1 MKCKSLVWYADCASL
16 MGCRKGTIMEI
27 NIKLNQEEIEPIRS
41 KILRKAAGNRPKAD
55 YSTVE
60 ERNAF
65 LQGYAVGVRR
75 ALEILKNEI
84 I

>member
-1 MKCKSLVWYADCASL
+1 
-16 MGCRKGTIMEI
+16 MGCKERNLMEI

-75 ALEILKNEI
+75 VLEILRNEI

>member
-1 MKCKSLVWYADCASL
+1 
-16 MGCRKGTIMEI
+16 MEI
-27 NIKLNQEEIEPIRS
+27 NIKLNQNDIGQL
-41 KILRKAAGNRPKAD
+41 KNKYLKKAVENRPKAD

>member
-1 MKCKSLVWYADCASL
+1 
-16 MGCRKGTIMEI
+16 MEI

-65 LQGYAVGVRR
+65 LQGYAVGVRSKPFKTKKQR
-75 ALEILKNEI
+75 HWLSGKEVEVIDNG
-84 I
+84 